1 MYAVIESS
9 LYDLAE
15 MIKLDGPR
23 GESERSTSV
32 SFRRVQ
38 GAPNAVANTTHPRMV
53 VRSVCIPRGATTHS
67 HTSEAGADLHSPCD
81 RYS

>member
-23 GESERSTSV
+23 GESERSTSA
-32 SFRRVQ
+32 SYRREPVKYDCQ
-38 GAPNAVANTTHPRMV
+38 L
-53 VRSVCIPRGATTHS
+53 I
-67 HTSEAGADLHSPCD
+67 
-81 RYS
+81 